1 MQKITN
7 GLGKNDKNV
16 FNIPSLYSSNIR
28 CNTIKTDNLVINGT
42 NLDSILTTA
51 SISSGSIN
59 NTPIGNRVPSSGI
72 FTNINITNTTDATSS
87 LSGGAFT
94 SLGGAS
100 VAKKMFIGS
109 SLSVLSEY
117 ILFPK
122 LTTTE
127 RNALTPENG
136 MVLYNTT
143 TSKLQCYSS
152 GAWNDLF

>member
-1 MQKITN
+1 MQKIIN

-28 CNTIKTDNLVINGT
+28 CNTIRTDSLTINGT
-42 NLDSILTTA
+42 DLNSILTTA
-51 SISSGSIN
+51 SITSGSIN
-59 NTPIGNRVPSSGI
+59 NTPIGNRVPSSGV
-72 FTNINITNTTDATSS
+72 FTSTTITDTTDATSS
-87 LSGGAFT
+87 ISGGAFT
-94 SLGGAS
+94 TLGGAA
-100 VAKKMFIGS
+100 VAKKMFVGS

-152 GAWNDLF
+152 GVWNDLF